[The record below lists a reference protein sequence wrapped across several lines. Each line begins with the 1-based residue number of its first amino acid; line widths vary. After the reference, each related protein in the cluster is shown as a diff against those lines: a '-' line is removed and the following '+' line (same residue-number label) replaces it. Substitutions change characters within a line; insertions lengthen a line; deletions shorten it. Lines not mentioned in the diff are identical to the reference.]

1 MCQTPATSIG
11 SPTGVPAQLALG
23 NLAVR
28 GRLLHAQRVGVRT
41 LRDAS
46 HTMSDSPKVIDPV
59 CGMTLH
65 AHEAPFSLEHG
76 DRVWYLCSIECRFKF
91 DADRD
96 AYIAASRLD
105 LPGWGQTPH
114 PESIVEQFRRPDA

>member
-1 MCQTPATSIG
+1 
-11 SPTGVPAQLALG
+11 
-23 NLAVR
+23 
-28 GRLLHAQRVGVRT
+28 
-41 LRDAS
+41 
-46 HTMSDSPKVIDPV
+46 MSDSSKVIDPV

-65 AHEAPFSLEHG
+65 VSEAPYSCEHA
-76 DRVWYLCSIECRFKF
+76 DRVWYLCSVECRFKF

-105 LPGWGQTPH
+105 LPGWGRTPH